1 MIVELVE
8 INGCYYI
15 KQKNGEDW
23 YVCATFSASN
33 FIQVDVIPFDEPRPT
48 SLKPEEVIALSK
60 SGVKSDDIIRLR
72 QAGVL

>member
-33 FIQVDVIPFDEPRPT
+33 FIQVDVTPFDEPRPT
-48 SLKPEEVIALSK
+48 RLNPEEVVELSK
-60 SGVKSDDIIRLR
+60 SGISADEIIKLR